1 MLRENLN
8 EIKNLGMESKK
19 TNQLSKW
26 LKKITITK
34 INTTKLDIKIQW
46 KEMLNE
52 GIEKKKQIN
61 QENDWKQKQ
70 LKEYDQIKKKTNK
83 IK

>member
-1 MLRENLN
+1 M
-8 EIKNLGMESKK
+8 I
-19 TNQLSKW
+19 
-26 LKKITITK
+26 KKITITK
-34 INTTKLDIKIQW
+34 IDTTKLDIKIQW

-70 LKEYDQIKKKTNK
+70 LKEYDQIKKKN
-83 IK
+83 

>member
-61 QENDWKQKQ
+61 Q
-70 LKEYDQIKKKTNK
+70 
-83 IK
+83 

>member
-52 GIEKKKQIN
+52 GIEKKKKIN

-70 LKEYDQIKKKTNK
+70 LKEYDQIKKKN
-83 IK
+83 

>member
-70 LKEYDQIKKKTNK
+70 LKEYDQIKKKN
-83 IK
+83 

>member
-52 GIEKKKQIN
+52 GIEKKKQN
-61 QENDWKQKQ
+61 NKW
-70 LKEYDQIKKKTNK
+70 LKTKAIKRIWSN
-83 IK
+83 

>member
-52 GIEKKKQIN
+52 GIEKKKKNN
-61 QENDWKQKQ
+61 QENDWKKKQ
-70 LKEYDQIKKKTNK
+70 LKEYDQIKKKN
-83 IK
+83 

>member
-1 MLRENLN
+1 MLRKILN
-8 EIKNLGMESKK
+8 EIKSLGMKSKK

-52 GIEKKKQIN
+52 GIEKKKIKSIKK
-61 QENDWKQKQ
+61 NDWKRKQ
-70 LKEYDQIKKKTNK
+70 LKEYDQIKKKN
-83 IK
+83 